1 MGSRPAPPPPPTI
14 VMPSQTAPTMYRTL
28 IPQESYQDVRD
39 YGRRLQEQIQDLEEA
54 REQETGTAAE
64 RGARQAA
71 LRAQEAAAY
80 QASLPGQ
87 FRDPGLLAVNTNA
100 EGFPVSSGSG
110 VLPSTPSAGERA
122 ALQSAASNVAQANEA
137 LRRARQ
143 RINTPDP
150 SRMRRPYD
158 PEYARRSGD
167 VFRMEDPEEDD

>member
-39 YGRRLQEQIQDLEEA
+39 YGRRLQEQIEGLQQA

-87 FRDPGLLAVNTNA
+87 SPDPGLLGLNTNA
-100 EGFPVSSGSG
+100 SGDPISSGSG
-110 VLPSTPSAGERA
+110 RLPATPSAGQTA
-122 ALQSAASNVAQANEA
+122 ALQNAASNVTQANEA
-137 LRRARQ
+137 LRLARQ
-143 RINTPDP
+143 RINAPDP
-150 SRMRRPYD
+150 SRMQGTYD

-167 VFRMEDPEEDD
+167 IFRMEDPEEDD